1 VPEADRDPAATR
13 APAAARDPA
22 ATRAPF
28 QYAIVRVVPRVER
41 GEFVNAGVVLFCRP
55 LRFLAART
63 HLDERALAAL
73 DSGCDPAEVG
83 AQLAMIEAVAA
94 GDGAGGAVSE
104 LSQSERFHWLTA
116 PASTIVQASPVH
128 TGLSA
133 DPAAELAHLFTA
145 LVAR

>member
-1 VPEADRDPAATR
+1 VPEADRAPAPSATR
-13 APAAARDPA
+13 ATA

-28 QYAIVRVVPRVER
+28 QYAIVRVVPRIER
-41 GEFVNAGVVLFCRP
+41 GELLNAGVVLFCRP

-63 HLDERALAAL
+63 QLDERALAAL
-73 DSGCDPAEVG
+73 DSGCDPAEVA
-83 AQLAMIEAVAA
+83 AQLATIEAVAA
-94 GDGAGGAVSE
+94 GDGAGGAVSQ
-104 LSQSERFHWLTA
+104 LPQSERFHWLTA

-133 DPAAELAHLFTA
+133 DPAGELEHLFTA